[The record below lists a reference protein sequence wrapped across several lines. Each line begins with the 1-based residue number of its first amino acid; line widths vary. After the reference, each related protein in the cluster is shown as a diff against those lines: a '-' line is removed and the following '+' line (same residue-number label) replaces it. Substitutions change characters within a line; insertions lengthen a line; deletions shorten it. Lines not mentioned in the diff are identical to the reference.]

1 MKIHAFSVGRVSLPN
16 RHVSARRRTLP
27 GRYLDVWRDDSRL
40 EPAPIYCFAIEH
52 PEGVIVVDVGETT
65 DVFEPRAVDLGARLL
80 VDRDGL
86 ELEPADELASQLE
99 RVGIDPGEV
108 STVILTHLHFDHAGA
123 VDRFPNADV
132 LVARREYLAHRLL
145 PLGSSVHRWPD
156 DLEPTRLTYDDGS
169 FGPFEASHRLTDA
182 GDVIV
187 VPTPGHTPGHQSVL
201 VREGR
206 ALLCLAGDVT
216 FTESQL
222 LDDDVVGIALDG
234 RTSRQSAARL
244 RRLLERERVVYL
256 PAHDPGTKRRL
267 EERILTTIDESV

>member
-80 VDRDGL
+80 VDRSGL
-86 ELEPADELASQLE
+86 DLEPADELATQLE
-99 RVGIDPGEV
+99 RVGIDPEEV
-108 STVILTHLHFDHAGA
+108 STVVLTHLHFDHAGA
-123 VDRFPNADV
+123 VGAFPNADV
-132 LVARREYLAHRLL
+132 LVSRREYLAHRLL
-145 PLGSSVHRWPD
+145 PLGSSIHRWPD
-156 DLEPTRLTYDDGS
+156 ALRPTLLSYDDGPI
-169 FGPFEASHRLTDA
+169 GPFAASHRVTDA

-201 VREGR
+201 VRTED

-234 RTSRQSAARL
+234 RTSRRSAARV

-256 PAHDPGTKRRL
+256 PAHDPGTNRRL
-267 EERILTTIDESV
+267 EERIPTTIDESD

>member
-1 MKIHAFSVGRVSLPN
+1 MKIHALSVGRLSLPN

-27 GRYLDVWRDDSRL
+27 GRYLDVWCDDSQL
-40 EPAPIYCFAIEH
+40 EPAPIFCFAIEH

-65 DVFEPRAVDLGARLL
+65 DVFEPRAVDLGARVL

-86 ELEPADELASQLE
+86 DLEPADELASQLE
-99 RVGIDPGEV
+99 AVGIDPGEV

-123 VDRFPNADV
+123 VGAFPNADV
-132 LVARREYLAHRLL
+132 LVSRREFLAHRLL

-156 DLEPTRLTYDDGS
+156 DLEPMRLTYDGGP
-169 FGPFEASHRLTDA
+169 FGPFESSHRLTDA
-182 GDVIV
+182 GDVLV

-201 VREGR
+201 VREEE

-222 LDDDVVGIALDG
+222 LEDDVVGIALDG
-234 RTSRQSAARL
+234 RTSRQSARKI

-256 PAHDPGTKRRL
+256 PAHDPETKRRL
-267 EERILTTIDESV
+267 EERVPTTIDASD